1 MFRAGIKK
9 SEIREGNF
17 GVGSIIKGS
26 PQIEET
32 WLVVQFQDSSV
43 MLCNLVTFETTNS
56 IKVDD
61 PAFLTVDEARK
72 LVDTL
77 KLPYAFID
85 FSCMPKGLKGSKE
98 VKDFKY

>member
-17 GVGSIIKGS
+17 GVGSIVKGS
-26 PQIEET
+26 PNVEET
-32 WLVVQFQDSSV
+32 WLVVQFQESSV

-61 PAFLTVDEARK
+61 PAFLTGDEARK

-77 KLPYAFID
+77 KLPYAFSD
-85 FSCMPKGLKGSKE
+85 FSCHAKGLKGNKE
-98 VKDFKY
+98 IKAFKY